1 MCVIAG
7 EKQARPCTFRKKR
20 RTSTF
25 KRQAGRTAAHRF
37 GRQPF
42 RTCHLVRVCFRR
54 AALCCLNQRSE
65 ARSGDLRRK
74 CEFREGRLGRCLG
87 RFHRQMASCVVP
99 KTPQT
104 TSWCA
109 ELHQISTEKYTSPG
123 LHPASF
129 PLPSRFLPASFP
141 LPSLSY
147 HGLLRRIKWQERRK
161 RLKTACSWFCFFL
174 TVSAYVAFL
183 SMLMVNL
190 VMSVYYGLSDSRTRC
205 ISTLCVVVLL
215 CCRERLRYGQRRPDA
230 NDQPRL

>member
-1 MCVIAG
+1 MYFPEEEADLDFQTPSRQNDGPPIRPSTLSNVPPSARLFPTSSALLSQS
-7 EKQARPCTFRKKR
+7 EKRGSIRRSPTEMRVSGREIREMLGQVSPTNGLMRGPEDTSDDFVVRRAPPSEYRQIYQARFA
-20 RTSTF
+20 S
-25 KRQAGRTAAHRF
+25 RF
-37 GRQPF
+37 FP
-42 RTCHLVRVCFRR
+42 
-54 AALCCLNQRSE
+54 S
-65 ARSGDLRRK
+65 
-74 CEFREGRLGRCLG
+74 
-87 RFHRQMASCVVP
+87 
-99 KTPQT
+99 
-104 TSWCA
+104 
-109 ELHQISTEKYTSPG
+109 
-123 LHPASF
+123 SF
-129 PLPSRFLPASFP
+129 PLPSLFFPPSFP

-215 CCRERLRYGQRRPDA
+215 CCRERLRHGQRRPDA